1 LSRFA
6 LPGILV
12 IALGALAARAGPP
25 ERGQLDA
32 SPTLFTVMAAINA
45 AGYDAEV
52 SSPNNDP
59 LRAAV
64 RKELAGK
71 NIPSLKA
78 LKQFYVDH
86 RQGNAGANVDQY
98 ISFALSVDGPP
109 AFALKGRTVDAP
121 PDVALLDGL
130 APLMAAFYREAGIE
144 EIWNRSQPALDQAI
158 ERYHEAVAAAVLQV
172 NGYLRNQTSGMKG
185 RQFQIYI
192 ELLAAPN
199 QIQTR
204 SYANDYYVVVTP
216 SAEPRIQDVRH
227 AYLHYL
233 LDPLATRN
241 AEIIMRKRGLA
252 DHAQRAPAL
261 HESFKSDYLLLV
273 TESLIKAIEARLD
286 GKPDLVPV
294 DMREGYIL
302 TAYFSEQLP
311 VYEKQEQAMRLYYA
325 DLIRPIDL
333 KHEDVRLSQL
343 EFVEEARVRQAK
355 VLVPAKPPELQGAN
369 KTLDDAEQL
378 YTARNLEPARQLYL
392 KVLEETPEKPMHAKA
407 YYGLARV
414 AALEKNPELAERLFQ
429 KTLECEP
436 EPPVRAWT
444 LVYLGR
450 LSDAA
455 GDHEQAVKHYQEALA
470 VEGASPA
477 AHQAAEQ
484 GAQRSLPK
492 PN

>member
-1 LSRFA
+1 LNRFV
-6 LPGILV
+6 LPGLLLV
-12 IALGALAARAGPP
+12 TLAARAGTP

-32 SPTLFTVMAAINA
+32 SPALFAIMAAINV

-59 LRAAV
+59 LRAEI

-71 NIPSLKA
+71 NIPSLRA
-78 LKQFYVDH
+78 LKQFYVEH
-86 RQGNAGANVDQY
+86 RAGNASANVNQY

-109 AFALKGRTVDAP
+109 LFALKGRSVDAP
-121 PDVALLDGL
+121 PDVASLEGL
-130 APLMAAFYREAGIE
+130 GPLMAAFYREAGIE
-144 EIWNRSQPALDQAI
+144 EIWNRSQPSFDRAI
-158 ERYHEAVAAAVLQV
+158 ERYHDDVSAAVLQV
-172 NGYLRNQTSGMKG
+172 NGYLRNQTSGMAG
-185 RQFQIYI
+185 RRFQIYVD
-192 ELLAAPN
+192 LLAAPN

-216 SAEPRIQDVRH
+216 SAEPRIRDVRH

-233 LDPLATRN
+233 LDPLATHN
-241 AEIIMRKRGLA
+241 AEIIMRKRGLS
-252 DHAQRAPAL
+252 DHAQRAPTL
-261 HESFKSDYLLLV
+261 DESFKSDYLLLV
-273 TESLIKAIEARLD
+273 TESLIKAIEARID
-286 GKPDLVPV
+286 KKPELVAE

-302 TAYFSEQLP
+302 TTYFTEQLP
-311 VYEKQEQAMRLYYA
+311 VYEKQEQAMRLYYP

-333 KHEDVRLSQL
+333 KHEDIRLSQL
-343 EFVEEARVRQAK
+343 EFVADAPTRRAK
-355 VLVPAKPPELQGAN
+355 APAPAPAPPPLEGAY
-369 KTLDDAEQL
+369 KTLDQAEQL

-392 KVLEETPEKPMHAKA
+392 KVLEETPEMPMHAKA

-429 KTLECEP
+429 KTLECQP
-436 EPPVRAWT
+436 EPQVRAWT

-455 GDHEQAVKHYQEALA
+455 GDREQAAKHYQEALT
-470 VEGASPA
+470 VEGASAA

-484 GAQRSLPK
+484 GAQRSLQK

>member
-1 LSRFA
+1 
-6 LPGILV
+6 
-12 IALGALAARAGPP
+12 
-25 ERGQLDA
+25 
-32 SPTLFTVMAAINA
+32 
-45 AGYDAEV
+45 
-52 SSPNNDP
+52 
-59 LRAAV
+59 
-64 RKELAGK
+64 
-71 NIPSLKA
+71 
-78 LKQFYVDH
+78 
-86 RQGNAGANVDQY
+86 
-98 ISFALSVDGPP
+98 
-109 AFALKGRTVDAP
+109 
-121 PDVALLDGL
+121 
-130 APLMAAFYREAGIE
+130 
-144 EIWNRSQPALDQAI
+144 
-158 ERYHEAVAAAVLQV
+158 
-172 NGYLRNQTSGMKG
+172 
-185 RQFQIYI
+185 
-192 ELLAAPN
+192 
-199 QIQTR
+199 
-204 SYANDYYVVVTP
+204 VVTP

>member
-1 LSRFA
+1 
-6 LPGILV
+6 
-12 IALGALAARAGPP
+12 
-25 ERGQLDA
+25 
-32 SPTLFTVMAAINA
+32 
-45 AGYDAEV
+45 
-52 SSPNNDP
+52 
-59 LRAAV
+59 
-64 RKELAGK
+64 
-71 NIPSLKA
+71 
-78 LKQFYVDH
+78 
-86 RQGNAGANVDQY
+86 
-98 ISFALSVDGPP
+98 
-109 AFALKGRTVDAP
+109 
-121 PDVALLDGL
+121 
-130 APLMAAFYREAGIE
+130 
-144 EIWNRSQPALDQAI
+144 
-158 ERYHEAVAAAVLQV
+158 V
-172 NGYLRNQTSGMKG
+172 NGYLRNQTSGMAG
-185 RQFQIYI
+185 RRFQIYI

-216 SAEPRIQDVRH
+216 SAEPRIHDVRH

-233 LDPLATRN
+233 LDPLATRY
-241 AEIIMRKRGLA
+241 AEIIMRKRALA
-252 DHAQRAPAL
+252 DHAQRAPTL
-261 HESFKSDYLLLV
+261 DESFKSDYLLLV
-273 TESLIKAIEARLD
+273 TESLIRAIEARLD

-302 TAYFSEQLP
+302 TTYFSEQLP
-311 VYEKQEQAMRLYYA
+311 IYEKQEQAMRLYYP

-333 KHEDVRLSQL
+333 KHEDIRLSQL

-355 VLVPAKPPELQGAN
+355 VPAPAKPPELEGAY
-369 KTLDDAEQL
+369 KTLDQAEQL

-436 EPPVRAWT
+436 EPQVRAWT

-455 GDHEQAVKHYQEALA
+455 GDRDQAAKQYQEALA

-484 GAQRSLPK
+484 GAQRSLQK

>member
-1 LSRFA
+1 
-6 LPGILV
+6 
-12 IALGALAARAGPP
+12 
-25 ERGQLDA
+25 
-32 SPTLFTVMAAINA
+32 
-45 AGYDAEV
+45 
-52 SSPNNDP
+52 
-59 LRAAV
+59 
-64 RKELAGK
+64 
-71 NIPSLKA
+71 
-78 LKQFYVDH
+78 
-86 RQGNAGANVDQY
+86 
-98 ISFALSVDGPP
+98 
-109 AFALKGRTVDAP
+109 
-121 PDVALLDGL
+121 
-130 APLMAAFYREAGIE
+130 
-144 EIWNRSQPALDQAI
+144 
-158 ERYHEAVAAAVLQV
+158 
-172 NGYLRNQTSGMKG
+172 
-185 RQFQIYI
+185 
-192 ELLAAPN
+192 
-199 QIQTR
+199 
-204 SYANDYYVVVTP
+204 
-216 SAEPRIQDVRH
+216 
-227 AYLHYL
+227 
-233 LDPLATRN
+233 
-241 AEIIMRKRGLA
+241 
-252 DHAQRAPAL
+252 
-261 HESFKSDYLLLV
+261 
-273 TESLIKAIEARLD
+273 
-286 GKPDLVPV
+286 
-294 DMREGYIL
+294 
-302 TAYFSEQLP
+302 
-311 VYEKQEQAMRLYYA
+311 MRLYYA